1 MYSSSIEVH
10 HTEKTIRKHVSSN
23 VRWSGLVPSD
33 PYDDEIVPA
42 DWEALF
48 GDDNDEAPQT
58 MKIDVL
64 IDVNI

>member
-1 MYSSSIEVH
+1 MSCTSSFTQIVINKA
-10 HTEKTIRKHVSSN
+10 KTGSPQLETCFLMVS
-23 VRWSGLVPSD
+23 SD
-33 PYDDEIVPA
+33 PYEDEIVPA

>member
-1 MYSSSIEVH
+1 M
-10 HTEKTIRKHVSSN
+10 VS
-23 VRWSGLVPSD
+23 SD
-33 PYDDEIVPA
+33 PYEDEIVPA